1 MYIIFNVMANSGF
14 PLLPKYRQMLA
25 GMGENIKLARLRR
38 KLSAEQ
44 VALRAG
50 ISRPTLVSIERG
62 VDTVS
67 IGSYFMVLHVLRLEQ
82 DFLLLAKDDVLG
94 RRLQDLQLVTKQ
106 RAPKK

>member
-1 MYIIFNVMANSGF
+1 MSNSGF
-14 PLLPKYRQMLA
+14 PLMPKYRRILA

-50 ISRPTLVSIERG
+50 ISRPTLVSIEKG

-67 IGSYFMVLHVLRLEQ
+67 MGSYFMVLHVLRLDE

-94 RRLQDLQLVTKQ
+94 RRLQDLKLMTKQ

>member
-1 MYIIFNVMANSGF
+1 MANSGF
-14 PLLPKYRQMLA
+14 PLMPKYRQILA
-25 GMGENIKLARLRR
+25 AMGENIKLARLRR

-44 VALRAG
+44 VATRAG
-50 ISRPTLVSIERG
+50 ISRPTLVSIEKG
-62 VDTVS
+62 VDSVS
-67 IGSYFMVLHVLRLEQ
+67 IGSYFMVLRILQLEE